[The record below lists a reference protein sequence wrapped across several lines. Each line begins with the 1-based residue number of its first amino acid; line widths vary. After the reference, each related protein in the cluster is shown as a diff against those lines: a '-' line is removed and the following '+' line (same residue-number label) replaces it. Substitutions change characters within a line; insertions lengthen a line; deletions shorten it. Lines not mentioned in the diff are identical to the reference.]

1 MQDGEL
7 IYRFRKILDLM
18 RDVGRRFLSDGW
30 KEFELISPLFVQ
42 RFDYIYPN
50 ECTIIRNY
58 TKEILS
64 SKKYNSNDLR
74 VIRDAMDVIVDGYE
88 DKERKLHPPKP
99 NKVFISHAEKDKKIV
114 EKFVGLLNRIGL
126 NSNTLFCSSI
136 PGFKIKQGSGDIFD
150 YLRSEFNN
158 NNLFV
163 IFMLSHNFY
172 ESVACLNEMGAAW
185 VLQKQYQSILLPG
198 FNFKDIEGAINSRD
212 ISFRLDDKYNR
223 ISAMGEFKDNI
234 ISFLQLNSVD
244 SSAWDYYREQ
254 FFEEIDNI

>member
-99 NKVFISHAEKDKKIV
+99 NKVFTWELKVLNKKI
-114 EKFVGLLNRIGL
+114 
-126 NSNTLFCSSI
+126 TLSHKSMVSLSY
-136 PGFKIKQGSGDIFD
+136 Q
-150 YLRSEFNN
+150 YLRKE
-158 NNLFV
+158 
-163 IFMLSHNFY
+163 
-172 ESVACLNEMGAAW
+172 
-185 VLQKQYQSILLPG
+185 
-198 FNFKDIEGAINSRD
+198 
-212 ISFRLDDKYNR
+212 
-223 ISAMGEFKDNI
+223 
-234 ISFLQLNSVD
+234 
-244 SSAWDYYREQ
+244 
-254 FFEEIDNI
+254 